1 MAYSPAVAQN
11 LGTPERPLRVA
22 IVGAGPSGFYTA
34 AALLKAEE
42 VAVSI
47 DLFDRLPAPY
57 GLVRYGVAPD
67 HQKIKKVARVFER
80 AALDERVRFF
90 GNVSFG
96 RDLTHDELTA
106 HYDQVVYAVGGQT
119 DRKLGIPGEDL
130 VGSLSSTELVY
141 WYSGHPDFMGLEV
154 PLDCEEVA
162 VVGIGNV
169 AMDVTRVLAR
179 TVDDLA
185 TTDIADEA
193 LDRLRDSRVR
203 DIHILARRGPVQAKC
218 TPPELKELG
227 EIEGVRVVVDPED
240 LELDAASAEALEDDR
255 QATKNMEILQEYAQQ
270 TDDPAQAPRRI
281 HFHFQVSPVELLERN
296 GRVAGVRLE
305 RNRLE
310 PREGGYLA
318 AVGTGELEPLVGV
331 GGEVLVDGG
340 LGLAEAGVG
349 LRQEL
354 PPSER
359 GLNGL
364 LHGREIVAFARFVS
378 YVLGGEVFIKRE
390 ARQRRRRIAVQA
402 LAGAPHDAWRRR
414 NCFQTARIAA
424 TAFESFGVDRDVS
437 PACLGREASRLCG
450 RAPSFVGDLLPARSG
465 SLGARGPDLQQRNRH
480 GWSGVLPSFQDACVA

>member
-1 MAYSPAVAQN
+1 MAYSPAVAEKI
-11 LGTPERPLRVA
+11 GTPERPLRVA

-154 PLDCEEVA
+154 PVDCEEVA

-227 EIEGVRVVVDPED
+227 EIEGVRVVVDPEE
-240 LELDAASAEALEDDR
+240 LELDVASAQALEDDR
-255 QATKNMEILQEYAQQ
+255 QATKNMEILQDYAQQ

-281 HFHFQVSPVELLERN
+281 HFHFLVSPVELLERD

-318 AVGTGELEPLVGV
+318 AVGTGEHK
-331 GGEVLVDGG
+331 
-340 LGLAEAGVG
+340 
-349 LRQEL
+349 EL
-354 PPSER
+354 PATLVIRAVGYRSVPLPDVPFDERR
-359 GLNGL
+359 GLIPNEGGRVLDPKTRQPIAGEYAVGWVKRGPTGL
-364 LHGREIVAFARFVS
+364 IGSNKPDAQETVDAMVEDLPDLAPADDAPARP
-378 YVLGGEVFIKRE
+378 EAIE
-390 ARQRRRRIAVQA
+390 ARLREKGVRWVRFEDWQRLDR
-402 LAGAPHDAWRRR
+402 L
-414 NCFQTARIAA
+414 
-424 TAFESFGVDRDVS
+424 EVDRGK
-437 PACLGREASRLCG
+437 ALGRPRVKFCSVNEMLAALEG
-450 RAPSFVGDLLPARSG
+450 
-465 SLGARGPDLQQRNRH
+465 
-480 GWSGVLPSFQDACVA
+480 